1 MSEAS
6 AVVRSVQGNAPQI
19 PDSCWVAPYAVITG
33 EVCLGERCTIWY
45 HAVLRGDVGAIRIGN
60 NVNIQDGAIVHS
72 THGKS
77 TVTLADNVSI
87 GHRAIVHGCILHDK
101 VLIGMGSIVMD
112 HAVIHSNSI
121 VAAGSVVT
129 QNTIVEPNAI
139 YAGIPARKIKSID
152 ASKSRGEIERIAAN
166 YTQYAAWFTA
176 EGSQSID

>member
-19 PDSCWVAPYAVITG
+19 PDSCWVAPYAVVTG
-33 EVCLGERCTIWY
+33 EVSLGERCTIWY

-87 GHRAIVHGCILHDK
+87 GHRAIVHGCD
-101 VLIGMGSIVMD
+101 VGENSLIGMGAIVMD
-112 HAVIHSNSI
+112 NAVVEANAI
-121 VAAGSVVT
+121 VAAGAVVLE
-129 QNTIVEPNAI
+129 NTVVPSGTIW
-139 YAGIPARKIKSID
+139 AGVPAKQVKQLDPEVLGKRT
-152 ASKSRGEIERIAAN
+152 AL
-166 YTQYAAWFTA
+166 TA
-176 EGSQSID
+176 EAYVKYKDWYQAPQMPEG